1 MENTINNPNGWF
13 TELVKQHQPQPN
25 GKASGAEPD
34 FPEVVDW
41 KSSKATIYRQRHRG
55 KFRYEV
61 RHHDAE
67 GLMQRATFDDYDAAK
82 KHANALVK
90 QMGNGGQDMLVL
102 RGPERRAY
110 ERANQLLQSSGLDL
124 DGLVTDS
131 LAANKLLEDGATLR
145 DAADYYA
152 KHRPKALPAISVE
165 EVVAEFIESRK
176 LEEAGK
182 LYLRDLRLRLGRFA
196 KAFRCPISMVC
207 VRDIDRYLTRLKVS
221 KRTRYNHRGT
231 IGTLM
236 NFAKEQEY
244 VRPDFMAV
252 KKMGRCETM
261 KGRCAPQAH
270 EHQIGQRPWQKPAR
284 LPLGR

>member
-1 MENTINNPNGWF
+1 
-13 TELVKQHQPQPN
+13 
-25 GKASGAEPD
+25 
-34 FPEVVDW
+34 
-41 KSSKATIYRQRHRG
+41 
-55 KFRYEV
+55 
-61 RHHDAE
+61 
-67 GLMQRATFDDYDAAK
+67 
-82 KHANALVK
+82 
-90 QMGNGGQDMLVL
+90 MGNGGQDMLVL

-110 ERANQLLQSSGLDL
+110 ERASQLIQSSGLDL

-152 KHRPKALPAISVE
+152 KHRPKSMPTISVE
-165 EVVAEFIESRK
+165 AVVAEFIESRK
-176 LEEAGK
+176 LDEAGK

-207 VRDIDRYLTRLKVS
+207 VRDIDRYLARLKVS

-252 KKMGRCETM
+252 KKVGKRHKWALKVVVFTPDEMATLLRG
-261 KGRCAPQAH
+261 ASSLQA
-270 EHQIGQRPWQKPAR
+270 
-284 LPLGR
+284 LPLVITAFAGVRAEEVKRLVCSEIKLAKSHIEVPASKAKNKTRRLVPIL